1 MTADQFS
8 FFDSSVALSSLVECI
23 TLRLLRQSPQIAAMP
38 AVTYKNFF

>member
-1 MTADQFS
+1 VTADQFS

-23 TLRLLRQSPQIAAMP
+23 TLRLRQSPQIAAMP